1 MRTKNAGA
9 HVSGGGLSAPRL
21 PEMQSPGSVN
31 KTRAE
36 DGNVPLSSAT
46 ALAIG
51 PHRKRDVVAGATA
64 QRGSWPHAPEG
75 LGLNLA
81 ISA

>member
-1 MRTKNAGA
+1 MLELMFLEAGC
-9 HVSGGGLSAPRL
+9 LRL
-21 PEMQSPGSVN
+21 DFQRCSLRGSVN

-51 PHRKRDVVAGATA
+51 PHRKRDVVEA

>member
-1 MRTKNAGA
+1 MLELMFLEAGC
-9 HVSGGGLSAPRL
+9 LRL
-21 PEMQSPGSVN
+21 DFQRCSLRGSVN